1 MIRFD
6 VLTLFPEMFASV
18 LAETTLKRALA
29 AGLIEVK
36 LHDLRDW
43 AEGRHRQVDDLPYG
57 GGDGMVL
64 KPEPL
69 FAAIRAVRAQ
79 GPEAKVTLLS
89 PQGRRLDQA
98 AVQELAERPRLI
110 LVCGRYAG
118 VDERVRERLVD
129 EELSIGDYVLSGG
142 EVPTLVVIEAV
153 ARLIPGVLGNR
164 ESALADS
171 FPQRLEAP
179 QYTRPENFEG
189 QAAPEVLLSGH
200 HEAIR
205 RFRLKESLRRTLL
218 CRPDLFERYP
228 PEGEELALL
237 EEIKAERG
245 RG

>member
-6 VLTLFPEMFASV
+6 VLTLFPEIFASA
-18 LAETTLKRALA
+18 LKETTLKRAQA
-29 AGLIEVK
+29 AGLIEVR
-36 LHDLRDW
+36 LYDIRDW
-43 AEGRHRQVDDLPYG
+43 AEGRHQQADDMPYG
-57 GGDGMVL
+57 GGDGMVM

-89 PQGRRLDQA
+89 PQGRRLDQTLA
-98 AVQELAERPRLI
+98 RELSQRPRLI

-118 VDERVRERLVD
+118 VDERVREHLVD

-142 EVPTLVVIEAV
+142 ELPALVVIEAV
-153 ARLIPGVLGNR
+153 ARLKPGVLGNQ
-164 ESALADS
+164 ESAAADS

-179 QYTRPENFEG
+179 QYTRPEKCEG
-189 QAAPEVLLSGH
+189 HAVPEVLLSGH

-218 CRPDLFERYP
+218 SRPDLFERYP

-245 RG
+245 QG